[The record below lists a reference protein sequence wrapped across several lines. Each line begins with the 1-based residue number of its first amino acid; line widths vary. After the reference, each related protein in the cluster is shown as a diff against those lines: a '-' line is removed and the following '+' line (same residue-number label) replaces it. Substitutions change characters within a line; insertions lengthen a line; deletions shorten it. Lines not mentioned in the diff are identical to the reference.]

1 MVLVTGAS
9 GQVGKHLLQA
19 LSARGISARAWIH
32 SKHNEEAVLAAGAKE
47 FFIGD
52 LNSRRGQIQGMEPRG
67 GVQAISAGVPLSE
80 MFGYATALR
89 SRTQG
94 RGQYTMQP
102 SHYTEVPKSIQE
114 KIIDNRTKNND

>member
-1 MVLVTGAS
+1 MQVDVMVP
-9 GQVGKHLLQA
+9 
-19 LSARGISARAWIH
+19 
-32 SKHNEEAVLAAGAKE
+32 EEYMGDV
-47 FFIGD
+47 IGD

-94 RGQYTMQP
+94 RGQYTMEP
-102 SHYTEVPKSIQE
+102 SHYIELPKGLQE
-114 KIIDNRTKNND
+114 KLIAKRTGRENF